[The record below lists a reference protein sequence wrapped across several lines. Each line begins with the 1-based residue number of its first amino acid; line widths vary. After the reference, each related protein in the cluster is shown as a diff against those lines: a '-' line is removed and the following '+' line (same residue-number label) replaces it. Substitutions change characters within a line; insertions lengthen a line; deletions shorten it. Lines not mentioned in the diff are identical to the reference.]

1 MPKLASRVT
10 LHRTL
15 GILPTMRTLGP
26 GSIASLLK
34 IALDVAYAALWAALV
49 LIVFAAAAG
58 LLALPFVASGASN
71 VLQFDGTLN
80 GHKTDLTT
88 LVHHWPMLLAAAV
101 AVAAY
106 VGVLLVIF
114 FRLRQVFTT
123 LIVGDPFRPEN
134 VGRLRI
140 VGLALIA
147 LEVVGYVVRMALT
160 WALPE
165 RGDSV
170 DFSVN
175 LSGWFAILVVFVLAE
190 VFREGARLRR
200 DAELTI

>member
-1 MPKLASRVT
+1 
-10 LHRTL
+10 
-15 GILPTMRTLGP
+15 MRTIGP

-34 IALDVAYAALWAALV
+34 IALDVAYAVLWASFVAV
-49 LIVFAAAAG
+49 LFAAAAG
-58 LLALPFVASGASN
+58 LLALPFLATHLDLN
-71 VLQFDGTLN
+71 GTLN
-80 GHKTDLTT
+80 GQNTDAAAL
-88 LVHHWPMLLAAAV
+88 LRHWPMLLSTAV

-106 VGVLLVIF
+106 VAVLLVIF
-114 FRLRQVFTT
+114 FRLRQVFAT
-123 LIVGDPFRPEN
+123 LILGDPFRPEN

-140 VGLALIA
+140 VGLGLIA
-147 LEVVGYVVRMALT
+147 LEVAGYLVRLALI
-160 WALPE
+160 WAFPE

-170 DFSVN
+170 DFGVN

>member
-1 MPKLASRVT
+1 MPDLANRVT

-15 GILPTMRTLGP
+15 GPFLPMRTLGP

-58 LLALPFVASGASN
+58 LLALPFLVGH
-71 VLQFDGTLN
+71 VPIEID
-80 GHKTDLTT
+80 GHKTDLAA
-88 LVHHWPMLLAAAV
+88 LVRHWPMLLAAVV

-106 VGVLLVIF
+106 VAVLLVIF
-114 FRLRQVFTT
+114 FRLRQVFST
-123 LIVGDPFRPEN
+123 LILGDPFRPEN

-140 VGLALIA
+140 VGLGLIA
-147 LEVVGYVVRMALT
+147 LEVVGYVVRLALV
-160 WALPE
+160 WAMPE
-165 RGDSV
+165 RQDSV
-170 DFSVN
+170 DFTVN

>member
-1 MPKLASRVT
+1 
-10 LHRTL
+10 
-15 GILPTMRTLGP
+15 MRTIGP

-34 IALDVAYAALWAALV
+34 IALDVAYAVLWASFV
-49 LIVFAAAAG
+49 LILFAAAAG
-58 LLALPFVASGASN
+58 LLALPFLAGHLDLN
-71 VLQFDGTLN
+71 GTLN
-80 GHKTDLTT
+80 GQKTDAAVL
-88 LVHHWPMLLAAAV
+88 LRHWPMWLAATV

-114 FRLRQVFTT
+114 FRLRQVFAT
-123 LIVGDPFRPEN
+123 LILGDPFRPEN

-140 VGLALIA
+140 VGLGLIA
-147 LEVVGYVVRMALT
+147 LEVAGYIVRIALI
-160 WALPE
+160 WAIPARE
-165 RGDSV
+165 DSA
-170 DFSVN
+170 DFGIN

>member
-1 MPKLASRVT
+1 
-10 LHRTL
+10 
-15 GILPTMRTLGP
+15 MRTIGP

-34 IALDVAYAALWAALV
+34 IALDVAYGVLWVSFVAV
-49 LIVFAAAAG
+49 LLAAAAG
-58 LLALPFVASGASN
+58 LLALPFMATHLDLS
-71 VLQFDGTLN
+71 GTLN
-80 GHKTDLTT
+80 GQKTDAADVLR
-88 LVHHWPMLLAAAV
+88 HWPMLLGAAV

-114 FRLRQVFTT
+114 FRLRQVFAT
-123 LIVGDPFRPEN
+123 LILGDPFRPEN

-140 VGLALIA
+140 VGLGLIA
-147 LEVVGYVVRMALT
+147 LEVVGYVVRLALM
-160 WALPE
+160 WAIPE
-165 RGDSV
+165 HESSV

-175 LSGWFAILVVFVLAE
+175 FSGWFAILVVFVLAE

>member
-1 MPKLASRVT
+1 LRKLISRVT
-10 LHRTL
+10 LHRTFKD
-15 GILPTMRTLGP
+15 LPFLMRTIGP

-34 IALDVAYAALWAALV
+34 IALDVAYVVLWVSFVAIIL
-49 LIVFAAAAG
+49 AAAAG
-58 LLALPFVASGASN
+58 LLALPFMATHLDFN
-71 VLQFDGTLN
+71 GTLN
-80 GHKTDLTT
+80 GQKTDAAL
-88 LVHHWPMLLAAAV
+88 LLRHWPMLLAAAV

-114 FRLRQVFTT
+114 FRLRQVFAT
-123 LIVGDPFRPEN
+123 LILGDPFRPEN

-140 VGLALIA
+140 VGLGLIA
-147 LEVVGYVVRMALT
+147 LEVAGYIVRLALV
-160 WALPE
+160 WAIPDRE
-165 RGDSV
+165 NSV

-175 LSGWFAILVVFVLAE
+175 FSGWFAILVVFVLAE

>member
-1 MPKLASRVT
+1 
-10 LHRTL
+10 
-15 GILPTMRTLGP
+15 MRTLGP

-34 IALDVAYAALWAALV
+34 IALDVAYAVLWATFVLV
-49 LIVFAAAAG
+49 VFAAAAG
-58 LLALPFVASGASN
+58 LLALPFVVGAHGAVHLN
-71 VLQFDGTLN
+71 GTLN
-80 GHKTDLTT
+80 GYKGDAQML
-88 LVHHWPMLLAAAV
+88 LRHWPMLL
-101 AVAAY
+101 VAALAVVIY
-106 VGVLLVIF
+106 VGVLLIII
-114 FRLRQVFTT
+114 FRLRQVFAT
-123 LIVGDPFRPEN
+123 LILGDPFRPEN

-147 LEVVGYVVRMALT
+147 LEVAGYIVRMALV

-165 RGDSV
+165 RGESV
-170 DFSVN
+170 DFTIN

>member
-1 MPKLASRVT
+1 
-10 LHRTL
+10 
-15 GILPTMRTLGP
+15 MRTLGP

-34 IALDVAYAALWAALV
+34 IALDVAYAVLWASLV
-49 LIVFAAAAG
+49 VIVFAAAAG
-58 LLALPFVASGASN
+58 LLALPFLTGAHGALHIDGSISGRMTDSA
-71 VLQFDGTLN
+71 VLVSRWPL
-80 GHKTDLTT
+80 L
-88 LVHHWPMLLAAAV
+88 LVAAA

-106 VGVLLVIF
+106 VGVLLIII
-114 FRLRQVFTT
+114 FRLRQVFAT
-123 LIVGDPFRPEN
+123 LILGDPFRPEN

-147 LEVVGYVVRMALT
+147 LEVAGYGVRLALV
-160 WALPE
+160 WAVPE
-165 RGDSV
+165 HSENLDVSI
-170 DFSVN
+170 N

>member
-1 MPKLASRVT
+1 
-10 LHRTL
+10 
-15 GILPTMRTLGP
+15 MRTLGP

-49 LIVFAAAAG
+49 LVVFAAAAG
-58 LLALPFVASGASN
+58 LLALPFLVGHTPITI
-71 VLQFDGTLN
+71 D
-80 GHKTDLTT
+80 GHKTDIAV
-88 LVHHWPMLLAAAV
+88 LVSHWPMLLAAAF

-106 VGVLLVIF
+106 VAVLLVIF
-114 FRLRQVFTT
+114 FRLRQVFAT
-123 LIVGDPFRPEN
+123 LILGDPFRPEN

-147 LEVVGYVVRMALT
+147 LEVVGYAVRLALV
-160 WALPE
+160 WAMPDRE
-165 RGDSV
+165 DSV
-170 DFSVN
+170 DFTVN

>member
-1 MPKLASRVT
+1 
-10 LHRTL
+10 
-15 GILPTMRTLGP
+15 MRTIGP

-34 IALDVAYAALWAALV
+34 IALDVAYGLLWVSFVAIL
-49 LIVFAAAAG
+49 FAAAAG
-58 LLALPFVASGASN
+58 LLALPFIATHLDLN
-71 VLQFDGTLN
+71 GTLN
-80 GHKTDLTT
+80 GASTDAAML
-88 LVHHWPMLLAAAV
+88 LRHWPMLLAAAL

-114 FRLRQVFTT
+114 FRLRQVFAT
-123 LIVGDPFRPEN
+123 LILGDPFRPEN

-140 VGLALIA
+140 VGLGLIA
-147 LEVVGYVVRMALT
+147 LEVAGYIVRLALM
-160 WALPE
+160 WAIPDHGNN
-165 RGDSV
+165 R

-175 LSGWFAILVVFVLAE
+175 FSGWFAILVVFVLAE